1 MRGLKLSFTFVIVL
15 SGSVFS
21 WDDESHVSREIQ
33 SVSQSAYED
42 CLRAYS
48 ASRYSDAAIDCLC
61 TAHTEQLNP
70 AGISRSDAITP
81 LPEAIERKC
90 VELQ

>member
-1 MRGLKLSFTFVIVL
+1 MLGLKLSVAIAILL

-70 AGISRSDAITP
+70 TGNSRSDAINP
-81 LPEAIERKC
+81 LPEAIEHKC
-90 VELQ
+90 VELP